1 MATAII
7 PDYSM
12 YDDFFREELPEEMFE
27 EYQDVMANV
36 EADVLNGVILQ
47 GAHRPFEVTPVGTK
61 LSFETTDLR

>member
-36 EADVLNGVILQ
+36 EADV
-47 GAHRPFEVTPVGTK
+47 
-61 LSFETTDLR
+61 D